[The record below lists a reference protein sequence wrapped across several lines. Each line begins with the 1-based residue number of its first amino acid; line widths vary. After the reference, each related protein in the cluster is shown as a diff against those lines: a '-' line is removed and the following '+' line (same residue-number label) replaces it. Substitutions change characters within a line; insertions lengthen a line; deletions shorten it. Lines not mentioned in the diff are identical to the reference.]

1 VADLHLWIRNAAG
14 KYAGELDVYGTSETI
29 ADVQARLA
37 AGLTALDKAT
47 NARPP
52 DAVTQAVI
60 DPRITQAKMTWAA
73 APEATKT
80 PTLVSIAVMLGI
92 VDPV

>member
-1 VADLHLWIRNAAG
+1 MTDLHLWIRNAAG
-14 KYAGELDVYGTSETI
+14 KYAGELDTYGTSESI

-52 DAVTQAVI
+52 DATPAA
-60 DPRITQAKMTWAA
+60 DPRITQARAKWAA
-73 APEATKT
+73 APAATKT
-80 PTLVSIAVMLGI
+80 DVMRAIALMLGI
-92 VDPV
+92 EDPV